1 MLIDDHETI
10 DDLVRDREL
19 RLARVNAREAEE
31 GQKPRKAVVRH
42 LRRELRQ
49 EPGLAKV
56 SAELFQGGHGAI
68 SWLHLHSYSNSLDTC
83 SCTVSAISRYMNS
96 SL

>member
-31 GQKPRKAVVRH
+31 GQKPRKAAVRH

-56 SAELFQGGHGAI
+56 SAELFFGRNFFFCVGI
-68 SWLHLHSYSNSLDTC
+68 T
-83 SCTVSAISRYMNS
+83 TE
-96 SL
+96 